1 MTVILQSLT
10 SVSQS
15 AKKKLQPVRYMMSIC
30 DWGGLQGASNHRL
43 KSVAKLIIEG
53 VGHSTSIPLF
63 LDLVQNQV
71 LKHF

>member
-1 MTVILQSLT
+1 
-10 SVSQS
+10 
-15 AKKKLQPVRYMMSIC
+15 MSIC

-53 VGHSTSIPLF
+53 VGHATSIPLF